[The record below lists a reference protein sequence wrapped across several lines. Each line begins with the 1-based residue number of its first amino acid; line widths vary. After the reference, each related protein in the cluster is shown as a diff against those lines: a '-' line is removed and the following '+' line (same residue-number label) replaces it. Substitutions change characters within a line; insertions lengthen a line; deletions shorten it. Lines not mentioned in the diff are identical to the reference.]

1 MAIKSKTQEKI
12 IIKQFKDGSSHWFV
26 NYAHYTL
33 LENGEIQWC
42 AGETDKEELR
52 GALKAYVKRNKKS
65 FVARPKSEVKEYNEI
80 IPIGEYKG
88 KTVSQVLFENKKFLI
103 WMLEKYSFKSGEEK
117 LKQEIIE
124 ILK

>member
-1 MAIKSKTQEKI
+1 MAIKSKTQDKV
-12 IIKQFKDGSSHWFV
+12 IIKQFKDSSSNWFV
-26 NYAHYTL
+26 NYAHYAL

-52 GALKAYVKRNKKS
+52 EALKSYIKRNKKVFIS
-65 FVARPKSEVKEYNEI
+65 RQKSEVKEYNEVI
-80 IPIGEYKG
+80 SIGEYKG
-88 KTVSQVLFENKKFLI
+88 KTVSQVFFENKKFLL
-103 WMLEKYSFKSGEEK
+103 WMLEKYSFKAGEEK